1 MSKVTLDMNTFK
13 ALASDTRLDILRTL
27 DGKKMSLK
35 DISSAT
41 SLNKATLH
49 EHLTRLH
56 EAGLVKRKERQGHK
70 WVYYKLSWKGECLL
84 HPENTR
90 IVILFSTTF
99 FCLFFGVINLLN
111 YAKGRIVGIASTFPG
126 TNTTGIYAVEETGNI
141 LADSY
146 SLSFDSLRNVAN
158 VPIQNQTIVT
168 LSNALNENAT
178 SQGVWQI
185 DRACS
190 ELRWRAA
197 EESDEIISKCAEY
210 GSNITEF
217 FKMGSSPL
225 PKGADIDAAEGASS
239 VFGMSTGAPDI
250 MVAISQDPILLYI
263 AIGCII
269 ACTVLLS
276 VGIWR
281 LWKNK
286 TPKL

>member
-1 MSKVTLDMNTFK
+1 MSKVTLDINTFK

-35 DISSAT
+35 DISNAT

-111 YAKGRIVGIASTFPG
+111 YAKGRIVGVASTFP
-126 TNTTGIYAVEETGNI
+126 NSNITGIYAVEETGNI
-141 LADSY
+141 LTDSY
-146 SLSFDSLRNVAN
+146 LYSDFCLRNVAN
-158 VPIQNQTIVT
+158 IPTQNQTIVT
-168 LSNALNENAT
+168 LSHALNENAT
-178 SQGVWQI
+178 FQGVWQVA
-185 DRACS
+185 RSCS
-190 ELRWRAA
+190 DIQWRAA
-197 EESDEIISKCAEY
+197 EKSDEILVACKLLSKSEM
-210 GSNITEF
+210 N
-217 FKMGSSPL
+217 
-225 PKGADIDAAEGASS
+225 AAGGASNA
-239 VFGMSTGAPDI
+239 FGFSAGVSDT
-250 MVAISQDPILLYI
+250 MVAISQDPIILYI

-269 ACTVLLS
+269 ICTVLLS
-276 VGIWR
+276 ISIWR